1 MKDYG
6 VILFHTNSAAIKA
19 EKTLKEAGLDVK
31 LIPTPRELSS
41 DCGVALKFDSQK
53 IDIVKDIIRIS
64 KIEIS
69 EITII

>member
-1 MKDYG
+1 MSDYG
-6 VILFHTNSAAIKA
+6 IILFYTNSAAIKA
-19 EKTLKEAGLDVK
+19 EKTLKAAGLDVK

-64 KIEIS
+64 KIDVS
-69 EITII
+69 TITTI